1 MNNFLY
7 CFDSNYNIQGY
18 CSIFSLLENAEE
30 KVNIYIIHKEPDS
43 FKLFQDNL
51 KKHINLNSLSLYK
64 FADYEY
70 DFPNLTNRHLTEAT
84 YYRLFISNYLPEDI
98 DLIMYVDADAFFINK
113 FMKKLDRTKS
123 QFKQSDFTIGAL
135 TTNNNVNIKE
145 KDYEKLNLTSR
156 KYFNAG
162 VLLINYQKWL
172 KNDYY
177 ENLLKILNDRKISFN
192 AWDQDIL
199 NSFLDGDY
207 FELDEIFNI
216 NINFIEDEVDL
227 DSSNIENNGII
238 IHYIGSPKPWNTKG
252 LAYPGQK
259 YFYMIFRQLF
269 SAFYFLQ
276 INNRKNSIATL
287 YKIFV
292 NKKYSFMEKKFKLF
306 IEFFIGFLLKTNKNN
321 LLKTR
326 KIRKF

>member
-1 MNNFLY
+1 
-7 CFDSNYNIQGY
+7 
-18 CSIFSLLENAEE
+18 
-30 KVNIYIIHKEPDS
+30 
-43 FKLFQDNL
+43 
-51 KKHINLNSLSLYK
+51 
-64 FADYEY
+64 
-70 DFPNLTNRHLTEAT
+70 
-84 YYRLFISNYLPEDI
+84 
-98 DLIMYVDADAFFINK
+98 MYVDADAFFINK

-199 NSFLDGDY
+199 NSLDGDY

-227 DSSNIENNGII
+227 DSSNIE
-238 IHYIGSPKPWNTKG
+238 T
-252 LAYPGQK
+252 
-259 YFYMIFRQLF
+259 
-269 SAFYFLQ
+269 
-276 INNRKNSIATL
+276 T
-287 YKIFV
+287 
-292 NKKYSFMEKKFKLF
+292 E
-306 IEFFIGFLLKTNKNN
+306 
-321 LLKTR
+321 
-326 KIRKF
+326 